1 MIFEPF
7 PPFLSP
13 EYRVKFATDAWE
25 GRGAAALR
33 RAVFCA
39 EQGIFEAD
47 DRDAIDDVAIP
58 IVAISS
64 LGIVAD
70 SVVGTVRIH
79 EPEPGVWWGSRLAVA
94 HDYRRVGALGA
105 ALIKL
110 AVGSA
115 PAPGGAAV
123 YAYVQ
128 SRNALLFG
136 RLHWRTL
143 GMVDLHGRPHHH
155 MRADLDHYPPILDA
169 ETGFSS
175 FLKRAA

>member
-1 MIFEPF
+1 MICDPF

-13 EYRVKFATDAWE
+13 EYQVKFATETWE
-25 GRGAAALR
+25 KRGAAALR
-33 RAVFCA
+33 RAVFCG
-39 EQGIFEAD
+39 EQGIFAHD

-70 SVVGTVRIH
+70 AVVGTVRIH
-79 EPEPGVWWGSRLAVA
+79 QPEPGIWWGSRLAVA

-105 ALIKL
+105 ALIRL

-115 PAPGGAAV
+115 HARGAREF
-123 YAYVQ
+123 YAHVQ
-128 SRNALLFG
+128 SRNALLFQ
-136 RLHWRTL
+136 RLHWETL
-143 GMVDLHGRPHHH
+143 AVIDLHGRPHHH
-155 MRADLDHYPPILDA
+155 MRADLDHYPPIADA
-169 ETGFSS
+169 DRGFTS

>member
-1 MIFEPF
+1 M
-7 PPFLSP
+7 
-13 EYRVKFATDAWE
+13 
-25 GRGAAALR
+25 R

-47 DRDAIDDVAIP
+47 DRDAIDDLAIP

-64 LGIVAD
+64 LFVIAD

-79 EPEPGVWWGSRLAVA
+79 EAESGIWWGSRLAVA
-94 HDYRRVGALGA
+94 HDYRRAGALGA
-105 ALIKL
+105 ALIRL

-115 PAPGGAAV
+115 HARGCREF

-128 SRNALLFG
+128 SRNALLFQ
-136 RLHWRTL
+136 RLHWETL
-143 GMVDLHGRPHHH
+143 DRVDLHGRPHHH
-155 MRADLDHYPPILDA
+155 MRADLDHYPPLADP